1 MSSFHI
7 HPNKET
13 VNSIT
18 NAVPTSNDSVPL
30 VQNPGHPITIIKN
43 LKPGPNVTLED
54 TGELINITVNPSA
67 ISGIASINNSDGV
80 GFELVT
86 GDGIN
91 PQILRITTAEDSNI
105 ILGNTEDDKSIYIDT
120 SGSVVTGPD
129 SSKTNNL
136 AVFANDNG
144 NTISDSQLT
153 LPPSQ
158 SGTDGQ
164 VLSLQNSTD
173 GQLAWVDNSGGN
185 GDVVGPTTSKTNYI
199 PIFSDETGKVLKEST
214 AKISNVVLEIE
225 QVACKQELPTNTDFA
240 EPFQINIGVET
251 TASGVIGASG
261 VIEVVDS
268 VEKTT
273 TGDNLKNPKTT
284 TINAGSIIVA
294 SSSDATKTPK
304 TTTIDA
310 STISTEYL
318 NLRGLELGA
327 SVPIENKYSLNFP
340 DRAPNPGEYLVA
352 VSSSQLAWYQAPGP
366 ATDPIILSLKRTSE
380 ANLVEQFGTVGGD
393 PIQQDIV
400 NEVDTTASSTNVNSH
415 LTYIHTEGGQTTNGL
430 GTVKLTNGFVQGTNN
445 YYQFLAVVNIKR
457 QLSGSA
463 TIVFDLHTNLNSTN
477 DTNSITTSGDGSWQ
491 ITKTGI
497 INVSDQN
504 PTTNDV
510 LCSFYVTP
518 RERTLP
524 WLQGTDSVVCAVG
537 SHVLITQ
544 LSVGI

>member
-1 MSSFHI
+1 M
-7 HPNKET
+7 
-13 VNSIT
+13 
-18 NAVPTSNDSVPL
+18 
-30 VQNPGHPITIIKN
+30 
-43 LKPGPNVTLED
+43 
-54 TGELINITVNPSA
+54 
-67 ISGIASINNSDGV
+67 
-80 GFELVT
+80 
-86 GDGIN
+86 
-91 PQILRITTAEDSNI
+91 
-105 ILGNTEDDKSIYIDT
+105 
-120 SGSVVTGPD
+120 
-129 SSKTNNL
+129 
-136 AVFANDNG
+136 
-144 NTISDSQLT
+144 
-153 LPPSQ
+153 
-158 SGTDGQ
+158 
-164 VLSLQNSTD
+164 SLQNSTD